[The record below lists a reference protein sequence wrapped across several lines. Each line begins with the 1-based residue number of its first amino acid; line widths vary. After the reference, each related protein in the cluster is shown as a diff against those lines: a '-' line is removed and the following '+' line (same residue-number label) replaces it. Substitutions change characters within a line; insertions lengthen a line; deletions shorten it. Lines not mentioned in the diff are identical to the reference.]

1 MACKWHVR
9 RTWNDGETWWWCTL
23 CGCWSAESHITGKR
37 HTTNLQSA
45 PAEPKEVPQKAWPKF
60 APPPPPGAPAEPC
73 KEVPQK
79 APSELAPP
87 PPPPEEA
94 PAEPCAGPPP
104 PPPLLPDQ
112 SSNEVG
118 EKTGKVEVGES
129 KKIRWASL
137 LERVRG
143 TRPPPLQQ
151 SGPPPST
158 TVGLPPAHD
167 VHCLEDP
174 TVEMRICEDGSGQWP
189 WCLVCECWSGSSHI
203 AGKKHQRAIN
213 ATA

>member
-1 MACKWHVR
+1 MASKWHEK

-37 HTTNLQSA
+37 HIRKLGSA
-45 PAEPKEVPQKAWPKF
+45 SAEPKEVPQKAWPKF
-60 APPPPPGAPAEPC
+60 APPPPPPKG
-73 KEVPQK
+73 
-79 APSELAPP
+79 
-87 PPPPEEA
+87 A

-104 PPPLLPDQ
+104 PPPQPPDQ

-118 EKTGKVEVGES
+118 EKTGKGEVV
-129 KKIRWASL
+129 KCKR
-137 LERVRG
+137 R
-143 TRPPPLQQ
+143 LQQ

-167 VHCLEDP
+167 IHCLKDP

-203 AGKKHQRAIN
+203 AGKKHQRRIN
-213 ATA
+213 VTGSRAAEPTAPAV

>member
-37 HTTNLQSA
+37 HMTNLRSA
-45 PAEPKEVPQKAWPKF
+45 SAEPKEVPQKAWPKF
-60 APPPPPGAPAEPC
+60 APPPPPPKG
-73 KEVPQK
+73 
-79 APSELAPP
+79 
-87 PPPPEEA
+87 A

-118 EKTGKVEVGES
+118 EKTGKGEVGES
-129 KKIRWASL
+129 KKTRWASL
-137 LERVRG
+137 LERVRATG
-143 TRPPPLQQ
+143 PPPLQQ

-167 VHCLEDP
+167 IHCLKDP
-174 TVEMRICEDGSGQWP
+174 TVEMRICKDGSGQWP

-213 ATA
+213 ATGSGAAEPTASAV